1 METQSGVNSSTLQ
14 QLSALA
20 VQSATPRR
28 VDIRKVLLLG
38 SGAIKIAEAA
48 EFDYSGS
55 QAIKALKEEGIEVV
69 VVNPNVAT
77 IQTSKELADKVY
89 LLPVQP
95 DFVERVIE
103 RERPD
108 GILLGFGGQAALNCG
123 VELAKRGVLG
133 RYGVKVL
140 GTPIEGIVK
149 ASNRD
154 LFRKTMVE
162 HGIPVPPS
170 EAATSAEEALEAAE
184 RVGYPVIVRVAFNL
198 GGAGSFVAR
207 SRRELEEKVSK
218 ALAQSPVKQ
227 VLVERYLEK
236 WKEVEFEVVRDGDGN
251 KVAVACL
258 ENVDPMGIHTGDSIV
273 VAPSQTLTN
282 REYQAL
288 RDASLAVAEAV
299 GVVGECNV
307 QLALNPRSEEFYVI
321 ETNPRMSRSSALASK
336 ATGYPLAYIAAKLA
350 LGYKLPELVNSV
362 TGITTAH
369 FEPALDYVVVKVPR
383 WDFEKFPGA
392 ERLIGT
398 EMRSIGEVM
407 AIGRCFEEALQK
419 ALRMLDIGADGLV
432 ANAWEREPRPA
443 DELRRELEVPRPYR
457 VFAIAEALKAGLSA
471 REIAELTGIDL
482 WYIYK
487 IKNIVEMEKKLRSLR
502 LLDDSAAELIKEAK
516 RLGFSD
522 RQIARCLGVSED
534 EVRAYRKKQGITP
547 VVKLIDT
554 LAAEWPSK
562 TKYLYVTYGGSSH
575 DVEPSGKSIVVLG
588 AGVFRIGVSVEFDWS
603 VVQLVWALK
612 RMNAGEVIVVN
623 YNPETV
629 STDWDIA
636 DRLYFEELTLE
647 RVLDIWEFEKPD
659 GVVACVGGQIA
670 NNLAPLLEK
679 RRVKLLGPSG
689 SAVET
694 AEDRRK
700 FSALLDSLGIPQ
712 PPWAELE
719 RGEEVIEFCR
729 RVGYPVIVRPSFVL
743 SGTAMRVIRSERELL
758 EYLAEVS
765 KMPGLKS
772 FVVSKFIEGAKE
784 VEVDC
789 VSDGER
795 VLIGAVIEHLEPAGV
810 HSGDATM
817 VIPPFSLSEEELNKV
832 KEYTLAICKA
842 LGVRGPSNIQ
852 FVVKD
857 GNVHVIECNLR
868 ASRSMPFVSK
878 VKNVN
883 LMVHVARVILG
894 EKLELPS
901 EVYEPPAGRWGVKT
915 PQFSWSRLRGAH
927 PLLSV
932 EMRSTGEVAAVG
944 RSLYDALLKS
954 WLAAQP
960 NRLPEP
966 GSRVLLVLSGDDHQR
981 DFVAEMA
988 RELGELGY
996 EVTLLEPKP
1005 DDGRLVA
1012 EAERAVAEGRVS
1024 MVVALSDGS
1033 DYRLRRACADF
1044 LVPLVLDGNLARHL
1058 IRAIKLVTN
1067 GMELSVEPL

>member
-1 METQSGVNSSTLQ
+1 M
-14 QLSALA
+14 
-20 VQSATPRR
+20 PRR
-28 VDIRKVLLLG
+28 VDVRKALLLG

-69 VVNPNVAT
+69 VVNPNIAT
-77 IQTSKELADKVY
+77 IQTSKELADRVY

-95 DFVERVIE
+95 DFVEKVIE

-123 VELAKRGVLG
+123 VELAKRGVLD

-140 GTPIEGIVK
+140 GTPVESIVR
-149 ASNRD
+149 ASDRD
-154 LFRKTMVE
+154 LFRRTMME
-162 HGIPVPPS
+162 LGIPVPPS
-170 EAATSAEEALEAAE
+170 EAATSVEEALEAAE
-184 RVGYPVIVRVAFNL
+184 RIGYPVMVRVAFNL

-207 SRRELEEKVSK
+207 SRSELREKVSK
-218 ALAQSPVKQ
+218 AFAQSPVRQ
-227 VLVERYLEK
+227 VLVERYLGK
-236 WKEVEFEVVRDGDGN
+236 WKEVEFEVVRDWADN
-251 KVAVACL
+251 AVAVACL

-288 RDASLAVAEAV
+288 RDASLAVARAI

-307 QLALNPRSEEFYVI
+307 QLALDPRSEEFYVI

-336 ATGYPLAYIAAKLA
+336 ATGYPLAYVAAKLA

-392 ERLIGT
+392 EPVIGT
-398 EMRSIGEVM
+398 EMRSVGEVM

-419 ALRMLDIGADGLV
+419 AVRMLDIGVDGLV
-432 ANAWEREPRPA
+432 ANAWEREPRPVE
-443 DELRRELEVPRPYR
+443 ELRRELEVPRPYR
-457 VFAIAEALKAGLSA
+457 IFTIAEALKAGLSVE
-471 REIAELTGIDL
+471 EIAQLTGIDP
-482 WYIYK
+482 WYIHK
-487 IKNIVEMEKKLRSLR
+487 IANIVEMERKLRSLGG
-502 LLDDSAAELIKEAK
+502 LDERAVELIREAK

-522 RQIARCLGVSED
+522 RQIARCLGVGED
-534 EVRAYRKKQGITP
+534 EVRTFRRKHGITP

-554 LAAEWPSK
+554 LAAEWPSR

-575 DVEPSGKSIVVLG
+575 DVEPSRDSVVVLG

-612 RMNAGEVIVVN
+612 RRGVGEVIVVN

-647 RVLDIWEFEKPD
+647 RVLDIYEFEQPR
-659 GVVACVGGQIA
+659 GVVCCVGGQIA
-670 NNLAPLLEK
+670 NNLAPLLDE
-679 RRVKLLGPSG
+679 RGVRILGPSG
-689 SAVET
+689 RAVEM

-700 FSALLDSLGIPQ
+700 FSKLLDSLGIAQ

-719 RGEEVIEFCR
+719 NLEEVFEFCR

-743 SGTAMRVIRSERELL
+743 SGTAMKVVRSEEELI
-758 EYLAEVS
+758 EYVRTVARNRVV
-765 KMPGLKS
+765 KG
-772 FVVSKFIEGAKE
+772 FVVSKFIEGARE

-795 VLIGAVIEHLEPAGV
+795 VLVGAVIEHLEPAGV

-817 VIPPFSLSEEELNKV
+817 VIPPFSLSEEVVERV
-832 KEYTLAICKA
+832 KRYALEICRA
-842 LGVRGPSNIQ
+842 LGARGPANIQ
-852 FVVKD
+852 FLVKD
-857 GNVHVIECNLR
+857 GEVYVIECNLR

-878 VKNVN
+878 VKGVN
-883 LMVHVARVILG
+883 LMEHVATVILG
-894 EKLELPS
+894 GRLELPCD
-901 EVYEPPAGRWGVKT
+901 VYEPPATRWGVKT
-915 PQFSWSRLRGAH
+915 PQFSWARLRGAY
-927 PLLSV
+927 PVLGV
-932 EMRSTGEVAAVG
+932 EMRSTGEVAAIG

-954 WLAAQP
+954 WLAAPP
-960 NRLPEP
+960 NRIPEP
-966 GSRVLLVLSGDDHQR
+966 GSRILLASAGADHRLPALQ
-981 DFVAEMA
+981 
-988 RELGELGY
+988 ELAGELRELGY
-996 EVTLLEPKP
+996 EALVV
-1005 DDGRLVA
+1005 DASGGDGRLR
-1012 EAERAVAEGRVS
+1012 EAEEALREGRVGL
-1024 MVVALSDGS
+1024 VVALGEGG
-1033 DYRLRRACADF
+1033 DYGLRRACADYM
-1044 LVPLVLDGNLARHL
+1044 VPLVLDAELARHL
-1058 IRAIKLVTN
+1058 VQALRLYAS

>member
-1 METQSGVNSSTLQ
+1 LEAQSSIGSFTPLQASASTAKSSPP
-14 QLSALA
+14 S
-20 VQSATPRR
+20 R
-28 VDIRKVLLLG
+28 VDVRKVLLLG

-55 QAIKALKEEGIEVV
+55 QAIKALREEGIEVV

-95 DFVERVIE
+95 DFVEKVIE
-103 RERPD
+103 KERPD

-123 VELAKRGVLG
+123 VELAKRGVLDM
-133 RYGVKVL
+133 YGVKVL
-140 GTPIEGIVK
+140 GTPVEGIVR

-154 LFRKTMVE
+154 LFRKTMTE

-170 EAATSAEEALEAAE
+170 EAATSIEDALEAAE
-184 RVGYPVIVRVAFNL
+184 RVGYPVMVRVAFNL

-207 SRRELEEKVSK
+207 SRRELEEKASK
-218 ALAQSPVKQ
+218 AFAQSPVKQ
-227 VLVERYLEK
+227 VLVEKYLEK
-236 WKEVEFEVVRDGDGN
+236 WKEIEFEVVRDWAGN
-251 KVAVACL
+251 AVAVACL
-258 ENVDPMGIHTGDSIV
+258 ENMDPMGIHTGDSIV

-350 LGYKLPELVNSV
+350 LGYKLPELINGV

-369 FEPALDYVVVKVPR
+369 FEPSLDYIVVKVPR
-383 WDFEKFPGA
+383 WDFDKFPGA
-392 ERLIGT
+392 EPVIGT

-432 ANAWEREPRPA
+432 ANAWDREPKPV

-457 VFAIAEALKAGLSA
+457 VFAIAGALKAGVPA
-471 REIAELTGIDL
+471 EEIAELTGIDT

-487 IKNIVEMEKKLRSLR
+487 IANIVEMERRLRSLKR
-502 LLDDSAAELIKEAK
+502 LDDSAAELIREAK

-534 EVRAYRKKQGITP
+534 EVRAYRKRLGITP
-547 VVKLIDT
+547 VVKIIDT

-575 DVEPSGKSIVVLG
+575 DLEPSRKSIVVLG

-603 VVQLVWALK
+603 VVQLTWALK
-612 RMNAGEVIVVN
+612 RTNAGEVIVVN

-647 RVLDIWEFEKPD
+647 RVLDIYEFEKPE

-670 NNLAPLLEK
+670 NNLAPLLE
-679 RRVKLLGPSG
+679 RRGVRLLGPSG
-689 SAVET
+689 LAVET

-719 RGEEVIEFCR
+719 KWEEVVEFCR
-729 RVGYPVIVRPSFVL
+729 KVGYPVIVRPSFVL
-743 SGTAMRVIRSERELL
+743 SGTAMRVVRSERELF
-758 EYLAEVS
+758 EYLSEVS
-765 KMPGLKS
+765 KKPRLRS
-772 FVVSKFIEGAKE
+772 LVVSKFVEKARE

-789 VSDGER
+789 VSDGEH
-795 VLIGAVIEHLEPAGV
+795 VLIGAVIEHLEPVGV

-817 VIPPFSLSEEELNKV
+817 VIPSFSLSEEVLDKIRR
-832 KEYTLAICKA
+832 YTLDICRA
-842 LGVRGPSNIQ
+842 LGARGPANIQ
-852 FVVKD
+852 FLVKD
-857 GNVHVIECNLR
+857 GEAYVIECNLR

-878 VKNVN
+878 VKGVN
-883 LMVHVARVILG
+883 LMEHVARAILG
-894 EKLELPS
+894 GKLELPS
-901 EVYEPPAGRWGVKT
+901 AVYEPPADRWGVKT

-927 PLLSV
+927 PLLGV

-966 GSRVLLVLSGDDHQR
+966 GSSVLLVSGGGDHQQ
-981 DFVAEMA
+981 DLIAELA

-996 EVTLLEPKP
+996 KVLVLEPIP
-1005 DDGRLVA
+1005 GDGRLLA
-1012 EAERAVAEGRVS
+1012 EAEKAVAEGKVS
-1024 MVVALSDGS
+1024 MVVALGD
-1033 DYRLRRACADF
+1033 DYRLRRACADYM
-1044 LVPLVLDGNLARHL
+1044 VPLVLDGELARHL
-1058 IRAIKLVTN
+1058 VQAIRLVAN

>member
-1 METQSGVNSSTLQ
+1 M
-14 QLSALA
+14 
-20 VQSATPRR
+20 PRR
-28 VDIRKVLLLG
+28 VDVRKVLLLG

-55 QAIKALKEEGIEVV
+55 QAIKALEEESVEVV

-77 IQTSKELADKVY
+77 IQTSKELADRVY

-95 DFVERVIE
+95 DFVEGVIE

-123 VELAKRGVLG
+123 VELAKRGTLDK
-133 RYGVKVL
+133 YGVKVL
-140 GTPIEGIVK
+140 GTPIEGIVR
-149 ASNRD
+149 ASDRD
-154 LFRKTMVE
+154 LFRRTMIE
-162 HGIPVPPS
+162 RGIPVPPS
-170 EAATSAEEALEAAE
+170 EAATSVEETLEAAE
-184 RVGYPVIVRVAFNL
+184 RVGYPVMVRVAFNL

-207 SRRELEEKVSK
+207 SGRELRERVSK
-218 ALAQSPVKQ
+218 AFAQSPVKQ
-227 VLVERYLEK
+227 VLVEKYLEK
-236 WKEVEFEVVRDGDGN
+236 WKEVEFEVVRDWAGN
-251 KVAVACL
+251 AVAVACL
-258 ENVDPMGIHTGDSIV
+258 ENVDPMGVHTGDSIV

-350 LGYKLPELVNSV
+350 LGYKLPELINGV

-392 ERLIGT
+392 EPVIGT

-432 ANAWEREPRPA
+432 ANAWELEPRPA
-443 DELRRELEVPRPYR
+443 DELRRELEVPKPYR
-457 VFAIAEALKAGLSA
+457 VFTIAEALKAGIPA
-471 REIAELTGIDL
+471 EEIAELTGIDP

-487 IKNIVEMEKKLRSLR
+487 IANIVEMERKLRSLGR
-502 LLDDSAAELIKEAK
+502 LDEGAELIREAK

-522 RQIARCLGVSED
+522 KQIARCLGVSED
-534 EVRAYRKKQGITP
+534 EVRAFRKRCGIVP
-547 VVKLIDT
+547 VVKQIDT
-554 LAAEWPSK
+554 LAAEWPAK

-575 DVEPSGKSIVVLG
+575 DVEPSGGSIVVLG

-612 RMNAGEVIVVN
+612 RIGAGEVIVVN
-623 YNPETV
+623 CNPETV

-647 RVLDIWEFEKPD
+647 RVLDIYEFEGPA

-670 NNLAPLLEK
+670 NNLAPLLEE
-679 RRVKLLGPSG
+679 RGARLLGPSG
-689 SAVET
+689 RAVET

-700 FSALLDSLGIPQ
+700 FSALLDRLGVPQ
-712 PPWAELE
+712 PAWAEL
-719 RGEEVIEFCR
+719 RSAGEVVEFCR

-743 SGTAMRVIRSERELL
+743 SGTAMRVVRSERELL
-758 EYLAEVS
+758 DYLSDVARR
-765 KMPGLKS
+765 PGLRS
-772 FVVSKFIEGAKE
+772 IVVSKFVEGAKE

-817 VIPPFSLSEEELNKV
+817 VIPPFSLSGEELGKIRR
-832 KEYTLAICKA
+832 YTLAICRA
-842 LGVRGPSNIQ
+842 LGARGPANIQ
-852 FVVKD
+852 FLVKD
-857 GNVHVIECNLR
+857 GEVYVIECNLR

-878 VKNVN
+878 VKGVN
-883 LMVHVARVILG
+883 LMGHVARVILG
-894 EKLELPS
+894 GKLELPGD
-901 EVYEPPAGRWGVKT
+901 VYEPPAERWGVKT

-927 PLLSV
+927 PLLDV

-960 NRLPEP
+960 NRIPEP
-966 GSRVLLVLSGDDHQR
+966 GSRVILSSGGSDHVGLLL
-981 DFVAEMA
+981 ELA
-988 RELGELGY
+988 RGLEGLGY
-996 EVTLLEPKP
+996 EVLVLGPAVGDGKLLE
-1005 DDGRLVA
+1005 DAVS
-1012 EAERAVAEGRVS
+1012 AVAKGGAG
-1024 MVVALSDGS
+1024 MVISLGDG
-1033 DYRLRRACADF
+1033 DYRLRRACADYM
-1044 LVPLVLDGNLARHL
+1044 VPLVMDTELAKHL
-1058 IRAIKLVTN
+1058 VNAIRLLTS
-1067 GMELSVEPL
+1067 GMELTIELL